1 MNPEIIKL
9 GDFKEGL
16 IIIRMGNNY
25 GFMNENDEI
34 VIEPIYEEVLEF
46 SENLAGF
53 KLNGRWGFR

>member
-25 GFMNENDEI
+25 GFMNEKDEI
-34 VIEPIYEEVLEF
+34 VIKPIFDDIDYY
-46 SENLAGF
+46 
-53 KLNGRWGFR
+53 